1 MGNYAKNI
9 KDIKQVKFYFRDA
22 KMIEETQNDSK
33 VKENS

>member
-1 MGNYAKNI
+1 MQKI
-9 KDIKQVKFYFRDA
+9 SKRHRTIKQVKFYFRDA